1 VRSAAA
7 AATKASTAAA
17 ASARGESEMSAG
29 DLRAMREK
37 LEKRRQEIVAMYRR
51 DLKSG
56 QEATDENTD
65 DLVDRANNAYN
76 RELNFALSDNE
87 RVLLFQVEDALTRLD
102 ADRFGRCVN
111 CGRAIARP
119 RLEALPW
126 ARYCID
132 CQELQEK
139 GLLEEA

>member
-1 VRSAAA
+1 VSSDRE
-7 AATKASTAAA
+7 STLAP
-17 ASARGESEMSAG
+17 GELA
-29 DLRAMREK
+29 AMREK
-37 LEKRRQEIVAMYRR
+37 LEKKRQDIAAMYRR
-51 DLKSG
+51 DLRSG

-76 RELNFALSDNE
+76 RELNFALSGTE
-87 RVLLFQVEDALTRLD
+87 RLLLVQVEEALARLD
-102 ADRFGRCVN
+102 AATFGNCVS
-111 CGRAIARP
+111 CGRPIARP

-139 GLLEEA
+139 GLLVDEA